1 LNQQIERRIF
11 LIWKKIADFL
21 KRIKNFF
28 TTNTLS
34 DNLESSKAKQTS
46 EIELDKIRRD
56 AAVIVEKIS
65 RRI

>member
-1 LNQQIERRIF
+1 MSKKLKGEIF
-11 LIWKKIADFL
+11 MIWKKIVYFF
-21 KRIKNFF
+21 KCIKSFF
-28 TTNTLS
+28 KANIPS
-34 DNLESSKAKQTS
+34 DNIESAKAKQTS